1 MCVCAFFVT
10 SFVIGLC
17 DFQYFWIILI
27 SVQRISD
34 CFFSVFVF
42 NAIIRSLNGWPKCK
56 TVLHPKKKPGPSK
69 VEERKRE
76 AAAICLFLGVR
87 NRFIF
92 VRWSAHDYVIA
103 TVDTEIFP
111 TLLQHSALN
120 CFSAYIFHSYYR
132 ATSHSKEEERKK
144 TTQTMSKGDT

>member
-34 CFFSVFVF
+34 CFFFCICFQCNNQITQRLTKMQDS
-42 NAIIRSLNGWPKCK
+42 SP
-56 TVLHPKKKPGPSK
+56 PKKKPGPSK